1 MTLDNEDEYEKVM
14 QYCNRLFD
22 ERRISL
28 YEKNDEDGKIM
39 YSIKFYQPEWFSEL
53 NDDLQYCIVTNIQ
66 NYFTN
71 NLHNYIRCNR
81 KRKFGE

>member
-1 MTLDNEDEYEKVM
+1 MSINNQDEREKIL

-39 YSIKFYQPEWFSEL
+39 YSIKFYQPEWFCEL

-71 NLHNYIRCNR
+71 NYVNYIRCNR